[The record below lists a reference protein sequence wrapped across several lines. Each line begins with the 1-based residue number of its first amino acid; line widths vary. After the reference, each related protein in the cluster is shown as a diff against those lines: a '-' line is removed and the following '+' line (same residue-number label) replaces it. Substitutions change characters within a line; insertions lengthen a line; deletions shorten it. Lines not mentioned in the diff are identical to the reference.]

1 MKRFVRGQRAGFGLG
16 LLKAAGWRRM
26 LALGL
31 VCALLPGC
39 SLNLTRVFIPLAYG
53 GIGMGIALLV
63 SPSVSA
69 AIVGFVLG
77 GIIGAAV
84 YNNSL
89 KTDLMERQDPLRSFR
104 P

>member
-1 MKRFVRGQRAGFGLG
+1 MRSLNPGKYKRRPGFGG
-16 LLKAAGWRRM
+16 WGWRQV

-31 VCALLPGC
+31 ICVLLPGC
-39 SLNLTRVFIPLAYG
+39 NLNLTQVFIPLGYAA
-53 GIGMGIALLV
+53 IGLCIALLV

-77 GIIGAAV
+77 GIIGAAI

-89 KTDLMERQDPLRSFR
+89 KSDIMERSSLKRSF
-104 P
+104 